1 VGVDADGD
9 GFVNEL
15 TRADVTAASIFQAT
29 LPVPGGVISRDPAV
43 RAAVVN
49 GERKF
54 QAIGCA
60 NCHIPALPLTHAGWV
75 YTEPNPYNPPV
86 NLQVGDAATLSVDLT
101 DPHLPQPRLK
111 VVGGVVNVPA
121 YTDFKLHDITS
132 GPGDPN
138 REPLDMNQPA
148 GHAGLLCGQLQV
160 HHAEIVGNRQPTP
173 FRTSR
178 PVHHNARS
186 RAGACGRGPGIEPRV
201 PRPPQVRSGFR
212 D

>member
-1 VGVDADGD
+1 VDADGD

-15 TRADVTAASIFQAT
+15 TRADVIAAAIFQAT
-29 LPVPGGVISRDPAV
+29 LPVPGRVISRDPAV

-54 QAIGCA
+54 QTIGCA
-60 NCHIPALPLTHAGWV
+60 YCHISTLPLTHGGWI
-75 YTEPNPYNPPV
+75 YSEPNPYNPPG

-101 DPHLPQPRLK
+101 DPQLPPPRLK
-111 VVGGVVNVPA
+111 VVDGVVHVPA

-148 GHAGLLCGQLQV
+148 GTPGFFAGKCKVITRKLWGIANQ
-160 HHAEIVGNRQPTP
+160 HP
-173 FRTSR
+173 FGS
-178 PVHHNARS
+178 
-186 RAGACGRGPGIEPRV
+186 GRRV
-201 PRPPQVRSGFR
+201 
-212 D
+212 